1 MSTYNG
7 QYQVVNLTGGPI
19 TFVSVGHNG
28 SQNVPSP
35 QPMANGAISDPVS
48 FQAETGVNDDW
59 TVSFK
64 DAHGNTWS
72 RVGKQCNYE
81 EEDAG
86 ETMLIIFYQQNFTL
100 LTPQSSPCLN
110 NAYSESSDSAASKK

>member
-7 QYQVVNLTGGPI
+7 QFQVVNLTGGPI
-19 TFVSVGHNG
+19 SEIAITHNQD
-28 SQNVPSP
+28 SWVPAP
-35 QPMANGAISDPVS
+35 APLANGGIQAPVP

-59 TVSFK
+59 SVSFK
-64 DAHGNTWS
+64 DASGKTWS
-72 RVGKQCNYE
+72 RDGKQCNYE
-81 EEDAG
+81 TEDAG

-110 NAYSESSDSAASKK
+110 NAYSQSSAAEK